1 MSPFYVGI
9 IFFFQTMTLR
19 LRDIKKLLKDP
30 QQVARMTACPDLA
43 LKIFLGWFLVFLN
56 NSLQQNLLPGLYA
69 DLYPTRKKKQDTGQ
83 FPFLWET
90 SGSPEQL
97 GSCFTCTTLVVLVFL
112 AKEQV
117 VREQTVRSRQGFSE
131 HRGILGKVPS
141 SAGQVYR
148 RKPEGQEDPRM
159 VGYVK

>member
-1 MSPFYVGI
+1 MPRSGSEDLFGLVSG
-9 IFFFQTMTLR
+9 F
-19 LRDIKKLLKDP
+19 P
-30 QQVARMTACPDLA
+30 QQQPIAES
-43 LKIFLGWFLVFLN
+43 F
-56 NSLQQNLLPGLYA
+56 
-69 DLYPTRKKKQDTGQ
+69 TRTLCRFVPNEEKEKQDTGQ